1 MSGGVVIVGAGHAG
15 MTAAASLR
23 EAGYDGTIQVLGE
36 EPELPYER
44 PPLSKA
50 YLVNDLHA
58 DAIALRAQRFLDDKR
73 IELLLGT
80 RATGVDRTARIIQWR
95 DSSATGQLGYEHLIL
110 ATGTRARQFPLAT
123 SATNGV
129 LSLRTLADAQLLRR
143 ALVSVTHDGGRVV
156 VLGAGFIGLEVAAAA
171 SKLHLPVS
179 VIEVAP
185 RVLGRSASE
194 PLATHLTEIHLQRGV
209 DLRCGLGVVAVRTK
223 AQEGTDASSGPA
235 EDKVGRVTGVELSNG
250 EVILCSL
257 LVTGIGVEVNDDL
270 ARQAGLNVE
279 NGIVV
284 DEMLRTSDPHV
295 SAIGDCAVFPS
306 SGGRGPWRLESV
318 QNATD
323 QARHVARRIAGAES
337 GAYDAVPWFWT
348 DQHGQK
354 VQIAG
359 VTTGHDS
366 TVRIDSPSTGSSSAP
381 GFSVLCFA
389 GPVLLGVES
398 INRPSDHMAARRLL
412 SGKHRLPTPEEASV
426 PSFDLRGWL
435 GIASTSKQTEPV

>member
-1 MSGGVVIVGAGHAG
+1 MSGVVIVGAGHAG

-23 EAGYDGTIQVLGE
+23 EAGYDGTIHVLSE
-36 EPELPYER
+36 EQEFPYER

-50 YLVNDLHA
+50 FLVDDLVS
-58 DAIALRAQRFLDDKR
+58 DAIALRAQRFLDDKG

-95 DSSATGQLGYEHLIL
+95 DSSATGELGYEHLIL
-110 ATGTRARQFPLAT
+110 ATGTRARQFPLVST
-123 SATNGV
+123 GTNGV
-129 LSLRTLADAQLLRR
+129 LTLRTLADAQRLRR
-143 ALVSVTHDGGRVV
+143 ALVEVAHEGGRVV

-185 RVLGRSASE
+185 RVLGRSASD
-194 PLATHLTEIHLQRGV
+194 PLAAHLTDIHLQRGV
-209 DLRCGLGVVAVRTK
+209 DLRCGLGVVAVRTNTL
-223 AQEGTDASSGPA
+223 EGTEASSSPA
-235 EDKVGRVTGVELSNG
+235 EDGIGRVTGVELSNG
-250 EVILCSL
+250 EVISCSL

-270 ARQAGLNVE
+270 ARQAGLSVE

-284 DEMLRTSDPHV
+284 DGMLRTSDPHV

-306 SGGRGPWRLESV
+306 SGGRGQWRLESV

-323 QARHVARRIAGAES
+323 QARHVARHIAGAEG
-337 GAYDAVPWFWT
+337 GAYGAVPWFWT

-366 TVRIDSPSTGSSSAP
+366 TVRIDPPSTGSSSAP

-389 GPVLLGVES
+389 GSLLLGVES
-398 INRPSDHMAARRLL
+398 INRPTDHMAARRLL
-412 SGKHRLPTPEEASV
+412 SGHHRLPTPEEASV

-435 GIASTSKQTEPV
+435 GSASTPKRTAVV